1 MTTHDSLHPVNKESI
16 MTDQDIFA
24 ALAQVRKGAV
34 ALTCATR
41 TLVLQ
46 LEEDLRRLDACCGG
60 EGAGRAFARAF
71 VDEVVRPVRQVVEA
85 LRDFVDPFEDLP
97 TDAGDSTGSAEP
109 AAEQRSGCIHF
120 ERLLKLHEPYVLEKT
135 IEVYGKLRGDDETR
149 LFRLQGMRPINDG
162 GLHV

>member
-1 MTTHDSLHPVNKESI
+1 M
-16 MTDQDIFA
+16 
-24 ALAQVRKGAV
+24 

-85 LRDFVDPFEDLP
+85 LGDFVDPFEDLP
-97 TDAGDSTGSAEP
+97 TDAGDREGSADP
-109 AAEQRSGCIHF
+109 AAEQRTGCIHF

-135 IEVYGKLRGDDETR
+135 IEVYGRLRGDDETR
-149 LFRLQGMRPINDG
+149 LFRLQALRSINEGNFQVAIHRQVEVPLASLCPAG
-162 GLHV
+162 GRESTARRDIHL